1 MNLGTLEV
9 ANTRTMVGNTRVL
22 EKDTKTV
29 SVERALPLPKWPWE
43 ALNRFRAQQAREK
56 LAAGAGYTDTG
67 YVLVDE
73 LGLALNTRHLRE
85 HAYRL
90 MEELGLRRVRPISP
104 WLSDL
109 PVWEK
114 FGRRSCGR
122 NPEEPVSKPA

>member
-1 MNLGTLEV
+1 M
-9 ANTRTMVGNTRVL
+9 L

-73 LGLALNTRHLRE
+73 LGLALNTRTCGSTPTGSWRSWDC
-85 HAYRL
+85 AAC
-90 MEELGLRRVRPISP
+90 GQSRR
-104 WLSDL
+104 
-109 PVWEK
+109 
-114 FGRRSCGR
+114 G
-122 NPEEPVSKPA
+122 